1 MLDPEPVCFRCSCS
15 RERIEGVLLAMGE
28 QEITSVMEKEGQV
41 EVNCDFCNRRYT
53 YDCVDITALFS
64 QSPRLAAPGT
74 PQ

>member
-1 MLDPEPVCFRCSCS
+1 
-15 RERIEGVLLAMGE
+15 MGE
-28 QEITSVMEKEGQV
+28 QEITSLMEKEGQV
-41 EVNCDFCNRRYT
+41 GVNCDFCNRRYM